1 MAVPKVSIGLPVYNG
16 ERFLKEALDAILS
29 QTFTDFDVLVYDNA
43 STDSTEAMCRE
54 YAARDSRI
62 RYHRHYV
69 NLGAGKNYNLTFLDS
84 TGEYF
89 KWAAHDDVMAP
100 TFLEKCVAALDAHP
114 EVVVAFP
121 KMMDIDDAGNH
132 LPERVTSHIPRAERG
147 ASPSVHTRFRNLIRL
162 DYTIEEIFGLI
173 RSNVLRKTKLFLN
186 YSDSDRNLLAELAL
200 YGSLRE
206 VPEVLFYHRLH
217 QGSSVAMFPTRAER
231 GAWFD
236 PKLAGKKAFPRNRQV
251 LEYAKALTTSPIG
264 IVDRAMSFA
273 FLANY
278 IRKYRSYLW
287 REMLHGF
294 QSKKRHAPQ
303 SRQ

>member
-1 MAVPKVSIGLPVYNG
+1 MPKVSIGLPVYNG
-16 ERFLKEALDAILS
+16 ERFLQQALDSILS
-29 QTFTDFDVLVYDNA
+29 QTFTDFDVLLYDNA
-43 STDSTEAMCRE
+43 STDSTERLCRE
-54 YAARDSRI
+54 YAARDPRI
-62 RYHRHYV
+62 RYRRHDV
-69 NLGAGKNYNLTFLDS
+69 NLGAGRNYNLTFLDS

-89 KWAAHDDVMAP
+89 KWAAHDDIMAP
-100 TFLEKCVAALDAHP
+100 TFLEKCVAVLDAHP

-121 KMMDIDDAGNH
+121 KMVDIDDAGNH
-132 LPERVTSHIPRAERG
+132 MPERVTSHIPRAERG
-147 ASPSVHTRFRNLIRL
+147 ASVSAYTRFRNLIRL

-173 RSNVLRKTKLFLN
+173 RSNILRKTKLFLS

-200 YGSLRE
+200 YGPLRE

-217 QGSSVAMFPTRAER
+217 AGSSVAMYPTRAER

-251 LEYAKALTTSPIG
+251 LEYAKALATTRIG
-264 IVDRAMSFA
+264 LVDRAMSFA

-287 REMLHGF
+287 REVLHGL
-294 QSKKRHAPQ
+294 QSKKTQVPP
-303 SRQ
+303 SRS